1 MALGSGGK
9 GGNSGR
15 NGQDLLSNTIADL
28 TAETRPI
35 RQELSSQFQEALTT
49 GGIGARIPIITAMQ
63 EQSKAATANALRGT
77 GEQLS
82 AQGLART
89 PFGASI
95 LAGVRQQGDLATSLI
110 PSSVAQSFIGGAPS
124 FAMAPVG
131 AMIGGAGTLANVQ
144 ANRDIAKGQ
153 QQIDYYK
160 MIMQGA
166 SSLGGV
172 LAACWIAR
180 RIYGERSCDALMAR
194 YFIFYRWRGPVAHV
208 VRRLYRANGEF
219 VSRRR
224 WAILLKPL
232 FDVAV
237 RKALS

>member
-1 MALGSGGK
+1 MGSLGGGK

-82 AQGLART
+82 MQGLSRT
-89 PFGASI
+89 PFAAST
-95 LAGVRQQGDLATSLI
+95 LAGIRQQGDLATSLI
-110 PSSVAQSFIGGAPS
+110 PSSVAQSFIAGAPS
-124 FAMAPVG
+124 YAMAPVG
-131 AMIGGAGTLANVQ
+131 AMIGGAGTLSNVQ
-144 ANRDIAKGQ
+144 ANRDIAKSNNQ
-153 QQIDYYK
+153 TQLYTST
-160 MIMQGA
+160 MNAFA
-166 SSLGGV
+166 S
-172 LAACWIAR
+172 AAKGFCWVAR
-180 RIYGERSCDALMAR
+180 RLYGERSCEAKLAR
-194 YFIFYRWRGPVAHV
+194 YYIGYRWRGPVARCGV
-208 VRRLYRANGEF
+208 VLYCRYGER
-219 VSRRR
+219 VSRWRV
-224 WAILLKPL
+224 ATLLRPL

-237 RKALS
+237 RKALA